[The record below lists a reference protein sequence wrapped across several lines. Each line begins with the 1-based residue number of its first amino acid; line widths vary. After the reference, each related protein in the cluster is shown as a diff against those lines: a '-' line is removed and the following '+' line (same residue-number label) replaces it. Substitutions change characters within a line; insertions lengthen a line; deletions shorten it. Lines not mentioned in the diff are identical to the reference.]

1 MNEVEVAALPLIMK
15 VGLELL
21 VADNQEGKDWD
32 RSHWYAGVPPLAV
45 QISEYAVPC
54 VSDVVTE
61 VAVATVVFDGLAAQE
76 IVSGVGVAA
85 AGAISCGIF
94 VEEE

>member
-1 MNEVEVAALPLIMK
+1 
-15 VGLELL
+15 
-21 VADNQEGKDWD
+21 
-32 RSHWYAGVPPLAV
+32 
-45 QISEYAVPC
+45 